1 MINNEIREKFKK
13 LYYEKFNVT
22 LSDEEATAMATDLV
36 NLVKV
41 LLKPQLKSSPVI
53 ISQEERRH
61 HETIGVQH
69 Y

>member
-1 MINNEIREKFKK
+1 MIDNELREKFKK
-13 LYYEKFNVT
+13 LYFEKFNIM

-41 LLKPQLKSSPVI
+41 LLKTKPQSALVI
-53 ISQEERRH
+53 NSQKEIRH
-61 HETIGVQH
+61 HETIGIQH

>member
-1 MINNEIREKFKK
+1 MINTEIRDKFKK
-13 LYYEKFNVT
+13 LYYEKFDIE

-41 LLKPQLKSSPVI
+41 LIKHQPKSTAVTN
-53 ISQEERRH
+53 SQTEGGQY
-61 HETIGVQH
+61 ETIGVQH

>member
-1 MINNEIREKFKK
+1 MINTEIRDKFKK
-13 LYYEKFNVT
+13 LYYEKFNIE

-41 LLKPQLKSSPVI
+41 LIKSKPKSSTVNN
-53 ISQEERRH
+53 SQTGGRQY
-61 HETIGVQH
+61 ETIGVQH

>member
-1 MINNEIREKFKK
+1 MIDNELREKFKK
-13 LYYEKFNVT
+13 LYFEKFNIA
-22 LSDEEATAMATDLV
+22 LSDEEATLMATDLI

-41 LLKPQLKSSPVI
+41 LLKPVPKTNQVTIPE
-53 ISQEERRH
+53 EERRY